1 MVQAAEKRADELR
14 RVINTHNHSYYVLD
28 DPTISDAEYDRLLQE
43 LRALEAEYPA
53 LLTPDSPTQR
63 VGGAPADGFVQV
75 THSAPMLSLANA
87 FNRED
92 LENWLR
98 RVKNI
103 VGDVEFDLVCELKI
117 DGLAV
122 NLTYENGVLIQGSTR
137 GDGTVGEDVTQNLRT
152 INTIPLSLQSQAPGQ
167 SGAPERLEVR
177 GEVYLPI
184 PEFQRL
190 NQERAES
197 GEPLYANPRNTGA
210 GSIRQLDPKITASR
224 NMAIW
229 VYSLNTEITG
239 NDAPVGHFEALE
251 WLQTLGFMINP
262 NNRICH
268 SIDEVMEFHEH
279 WVEARHQLPYEADGV
294 VVKVSSLALQDRL
307 GVVGREPRWAIAY
320 KFPAE
325 QATTRL
331 LEIGINVGRT
341 GSLNP
346 YAILEPVLVGGTTV
360 QHASLHNEEDIRR
373 KDIRVGDMVTIE
385 RAGDVIPHVLGPVL
399 AERPVDSEE
408 FSMPSNCP
416 ECLTAIVKPDD
427 EAMHRCPNT
436 SCPAQFF
443 ELLKHFVSKGATD
456 IDGLGEQ
463 WCRIFIDQGLVSD
476 LADLYSL
483 KKDQLL
489 ELDRMGDKLATRILA
504 NIEDSKQ
511 KPLPRL
517 LFALGII
524 HVGSEIAD
532 LLTQAYNS
540 IDEISNATEEEL
552 AEIPGIGPKIAE
564 SITSYFQVEANQ
576 LVVEKLR
583 VGGVKLEQEP
593 RTVSA
598 EGLPLAGQTFVVTG
612 TLAGFSRSEAQS
624 RIKDLG
630 GKITSSVTKNT
641 DYVVVGESPGSKLAA
656 AERLGT
662 EVLDEEKF
670 VEFLA
675 NPPLVVSEIEESGE
689 SGS

>member
-1 MVQAAEKRADELR
+1 MVQTAAQRADELR

-28 DPTISDAEYDRLLQE
+28 NPTTSDTEYDRLLQE
-43 LRALEAEYPA
+43 LRGLEEEYPE
-53 LLTPDSPTQR
+53 LLTPASPTQR
-63 VGGAPADGFVQV
+63 VGGEPADGFTQVQ
-75 THSAPMLSLANA
+75 HSAPMLSLGNA

-98 RVKNI
+98 RTKNL

-122 NLTYENGVLIQGSTR
+122 NLNYENSVFIQGATR

-152 INTIPLSLQSQAPGQ
+152 IKTIPLSLLE
-167 SGAPERLEVR
+167 GAPERLEVR

-184 PEFQRL
+184 PEFRRMNEEL
-190 NQERAES
+190 EAK
-197 GEPLYANPRNTGA
+197 GEQLYANPRNTGA
-210 GSIRQLDPKITASR
+210 GSLRNLNPQITASR

-229 VYSLNTEITG
+229 VYSLTSVGTSAG
-239 NDAPVGHFEALE
+239 NIAGEPTLVDGHWEALE
-251 WLQTLGFMINP
+251 WLKGLGFMINP
-262 NNRICH
+262 NNRLCKTIEEV
-268 SIDEVMEFHEH
+268 IDFYNY
-279 WVEARHQLPYEADGV
+279 WVEARHDLPYEADGV
-294 VVKVSSLALQDRL
+294 VVKVSPLALQDRI
-307 GVVGREPRWAIAY
+307 GVVGREPRWAVAY

-325 QATTRL
+325 QATTKL
-331 LEIGINVGRT
+331 LSIGINVGRT

-346 YAILEPVLVGGTTV
+346 YAELEPVVVSGVTV
-360 QHASLHNEEDIRR
+360 RHASLHNEEDIRR
-373 KDIRVGDMVTIE
+373 KDIRVGDTVTIE

-399 AERPVDSEE
+399 ADRPKNAEE
-408 FSMPSNCP
+408 FSMPSHCP
-416 ECLTAIVKPDD
+416 ECGTAIVKPED

-489 ELDRMGDKLATRILA
+489 ELDRMGDKLAARILT
-504 NIEDSKQ
+504 NIETSKA

-517 LFALGII
+517 LFAMGII
-524 HVGSEIAD
+524 HVGTEIAE

-540 IDEISNATEEEL
+540 IDEIAIATEEDL
-552 AEIPGIGPKIAE
+552 ADIPGIGPKIAE
-564 SITSYFQVEANQ
+564 SITSYFKVIANQ
-576 LVVEKLR
+576 EVIAKLR
-583 VGGVKLEQEP
+583 ATGVNLTQEP
-593 RTVSA
+593 RQISS
-598 EGLPLAGQTFVVTG
+598 EGQPLAGRTFVVTG
-612 TLAGFSRSEAQS
+612 TLAGFSRTEAQS
-624 RIKDLG
+624 RIKNLG
-630 GKITSSVTKNT
+630 GKLTSSVTKNT

-662 EVLDEEKF
+662 QVLDEERF
-670 VEFLA
+670 IEFLA
-675 NPPLVVSEIEESGE
+675 NPPLVASKSEESG
-689 SGS
+689 S